1 MSNYIYHS
9 NPPET
14 PRIPDMSRE
23 DKRKGSVRRNIRISC
38 ICQSLAVA
46 ALTLAAVLFL
56 SGSYSSIDEYND
68 DNSAGNA
75 STAWI
80 ETSRTDSVC

>member
-23 DKRKGSVRRNIRISC
+23 DKKKGIIPPQYTHLLYLSVPCCSGADLGRCAFSQRI
-38 ICQSLAVA
+38 L
-46 ALTLAAVLFL
+46 LF
-56 SGSYSSIDEYND
+56 Y
-68 DNSAGNA
+68 
-75 STAWI
+75 
-80 ETSRTDSVC
+80 